1 MSFKKISLSMFI
13 SIFII
18 SIFQISVKNEINVL
32 SSEIH
37 LINEKINYYEKELQ
51 QLEAKHHNLYS
62 PKKLFELAK
71 ELNFVRVEK
80 QVERTNLLQPYDMSK
95 LKEIRPEFFG
105 FSK

>member
-51 QLEAKHHNLYS
+51 QLKAKHHNLYS